1 MPMEAILQPEILQS
15 EETLRLRRFDD
26 VFDFAL
32 DWYQDIETVKLVDGV
47 DEPYSPEK
55 LAGMYHYLDKRGELY
70 FIEMLEDGI
79 YKPIG
84 DVCMWQDDLPIVISR
99 DYQRKGIGKQVLK
112 LLIAR
117 AKELGWAQLRVNEIY
132 HYNVGSRRLFESV
145 GFTLLEE
152 KEEGNSFILQL

>member
-1 MPMEAILQPEILQS
+1 MPMEGITQPEILQA

-47 DEPYSPEK
+47 DVPYSPEK
-55 LAGMYHYLDKRGELY
+55 LSGMYHYLDKHGELY
-70 FIEMLEDGI
+70 FIEILEDGI
-79 YKPIG
+79 FKPVG
-84 DVCMWQDDLPIVISR
+84 DVCMWQEDLPIVISHH
-99 DYQRKGIGKQVLK
+99 YQRKGIGKRVLK

-117 AKELGWAQLRVNEIY
+117 AKELGWQELHVNEIY
-132 HYNVGSRRLFESV
+132 HYNIGSRRLFESV

-152 KEEGNSFILQL
+152 KEDGNSFILKL